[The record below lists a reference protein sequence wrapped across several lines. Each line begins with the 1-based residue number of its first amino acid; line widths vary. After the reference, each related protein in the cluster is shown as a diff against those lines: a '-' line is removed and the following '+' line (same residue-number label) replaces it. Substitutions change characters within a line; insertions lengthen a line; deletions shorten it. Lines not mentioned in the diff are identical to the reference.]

1 MAYPPIIPGLTETAQ
16 TASSGDLMAQLA
28 GTAGDTPP
36 TSGQSLLRQAMATLR
51 QAGNADPKLQQRI
64 AKALAVIEGTDEIS
78 TRARESGG
86 RAQDHIGPML
96 GSAKTPI

>member
-16 TASSGDLMAQLA
+16 TSSTGDLMQLLA
-28 GTAGDTPP
+28 RTSDNSPP
-36 TSGQSLLRQAMATLR
+36 TSGQSLLREAMATLR

-64 AKALAVIEGTDEIS
+64 ARALAVIEGNDETS
-78 TRARESGG
+78 TRARESGRG
-86 RAQDHIGPML
+86 QDHIGPML